1 MNHLSFTITLV
12 VFLTFTG
19 MAVSSEKTHEIIK
32 TILEIDAKKNS
43 AANGDL
49 KKREERD
56 REKNKNNGGRLEND
70 KRQRAEIPTAPSPD
84 MLLLKTGMQLFNLS
98 QLEAALKKFN
108 EVKTKYPQSSLRDI
122 ATIWTGKINLKLNRT
137 DDAIREFSSIS
148 ESSGEY
154 PSALYYLGE
163 AELRMDAKTKAI
175 EYYYKLASQFPE
187 YEFADKALI
196 ELTKIYISEGKGD
209 QSLESAVKI
218 IKHYPDRDTID
229 DAYYYV
235 GKVFES
241 DPQLKDVEIA
251 RKIYEIFLRKA
262 GDAGDKHFWNS
273 PLKGRVK
280 RDLRY
285 LEETYFKMEN

>member
-1 MNHLSFTITLV
+1 MNHLSFTITLAIV
-12 VFLTFTG
+12 LTFTG

-32 TILEIDAKKNS
+32 TILEIDSGKNS
-43 AANGDL
+43 TTIGDANKKEQGDRG
-49 KKREERD
+49 KSENNARRMEDDKRE
-56 REKNKNNGGRLEND
+56 KV
-70 KRQRAEIPTAPSPD
+70 EIPTAPSPD
-84 MLLLKTGMQLFNLS
+84 MMLLKTGIQLFNLS

-137 DDAIREFSSIS
+137 DDAIKEFSSIS
-148 ESSGEY
+148 ENSGEY
-154 PSALYYLGE
+154 PSALYHLGE
-163 AELRMDAKTKAI
+163 AELRIDSKTKAI
-175 EYYYKLASQFPE
+175 EYYYKLSSQFPE
-187 YEFADKALI
+187 YKFADKALI

-218 IKHYPDRDTID
+218 IKQYPDRDTID

-235 GKVFES
+235 GKIFES
-241 DPQLKDVEIA
+241 DPHLKDVEIA
-251 RKIYEIFLRKA
+251 RKIYKIFLRKA
-262 GDAGDKHFWNS
+262 GDVEEKHFWNS